1 MSRVCSMHKASACAI
16 MVVCIGP
23 QAEGEGCAM
32 RVCTKPLW
40 SRPHFDD
47 EDDDLLL
54 EMAEELPGF
63 RSVENEA
70 AEKPC
75 GDERS

>member
-1 MSRVCSMHKASACAI
+1 
-16 MVVCIGP
+16 
-23 QAEGEGCAM
+23 M